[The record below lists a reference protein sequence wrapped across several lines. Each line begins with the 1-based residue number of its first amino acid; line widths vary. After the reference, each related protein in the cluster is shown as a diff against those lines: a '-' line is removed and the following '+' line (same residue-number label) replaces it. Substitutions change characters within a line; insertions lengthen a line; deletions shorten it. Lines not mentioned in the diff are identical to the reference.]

1 MISISNAHSILP
13 TFLQFPS
20 ISVLENQHFSPFPLS
35 LNLQFNP
42 SFTLF
47 LYFILLDLVFIKKM
61 KERHHRAVFFPPLN
75 SLAYLYVYL
84 HCYSSY
90 IKMDKVSLFLE
101 KSNSYTYVLD
111 SISSHLLKIL
121 LLQLPFLSYV
131 ITFFLSAGSLTSAL
145 QHACSVSILNC
156 PLMLCVLSATELY
169 LCFSGQQNFRVVG

>member
-1 MISISNAHSILP
+1 
-13 TFLQFPS
+13 
-20 ISVLENQHFSPFPLS
+20 
-35 LNLQFNP
+35 
-42 SFTLF
+42 
-47 LYFILLDLVFIKKM
+47 M
-61 KERHHRAVFFPPLN
+61 KERHHGAVFFLSLN

-84 HCYSSY
+84 HCYFSY
-90 IKMDKVSLFLE
+90 IKMDKVSLLLE

-156 PLMLCVLSATELY
+156 PLMLCVLSGTELY
-169 LCFSGQQNFRVVG
+169 LCFPGQQNFKELLCSLFLYFLIFCSQHIAPIICQSLTYLTPSFMPLFILISPSITMFPPHQFLYF